1 MLLGE
6 GAPLRNMLQPQS
18 LFVLLTLLT
27 EPCSSMNTPSLQRAA
42 ASVSLFIVVSDVFLH
57 LWTVIVINSDFPE
70 PPQKAVN
77 ADRRGD

>member
-27 EPCSSMNTPSLQRAA
+27 EPCSSMNTPSL
-42 ASVSLFIVVSDVFLH
+42 LH
-57 LWTVIVINSDFPE
+57 TTCCGLCQPVHRSERCINSDFPE

-77 ADRRGD
+77 ANRRGD